1 MAKYRIAI
9 TNVEYAYI
17 DVEADS
23 LGDAME
29 KAYSLDGDDYYT
41 HSNEVTDASF
51 LEMVDE

>member
-9 TNVEYAYI
+9 TNIEYGCI

-23 LGDAME
+23 L
-29 KAYSLDGDDYYT
+29 DGDYFT
-41 HSNEVTDASF
+41 HNSEVTDASF

>member
-9 TNVEYAYI
+9 TNVEYGII

-29 KAYSLDGDDYYT
+29 KAYSLDGDYYT
-41 HSNEVTDASF
+41 HTNEVTAASF
-51 LEMVDE
+51 LEMVEE